1 MSQHRID
8 PDMAPV
14 AAMVSAARPVFAGRQ
29 PHHVGAALAD
39 LVATWLAGHPAELR
53 EDLLAMHIEYVR
65 MLIFI
70 NAAEI
75 EERS

>member
-1 MSQHRID
+1 MQHFEID

-14 AAMVSAARPVFAGRQ
+14 AAMVAAANPIFAGRQ

-53 EDLLAMHIEYVR
+53 EDLLAMHLEYVR
-65 MLIFI
+65 KLTPI

-75 EERS
+75 GNRP